1 MRRSAGNKF
10 IGRRFFKTIVMFPE
24 YINQLFYLVGEAV
37 VLLVVLILILSI
49 IVSMLVLYSFK
60 TGNFF
65 VARYMLLGIVLLENV
80 ITTLFWITRVDDTI
94 VDDVGVRLRNYIN
107 NKEFL
112 KTPCAER
119 FIFMPQCVRSAECP
133 AKLTPEGIKCVSC
146 GRCNVGEAQKYAE
159 SLGYRFFIVPG
170 SSFIKRI
177 IKKYRPRAIVGVGC
191 HMEIKEGLDLCHR
204 HGIPARGV
212 LLLKAG
218 CVATTLDWEQFYEA
232 IKEKEPLQKNA

>member
-1 MRRSAGNKF
+1 
-10 IGRRFFKTIVMFPE
+10 MFPE
-24 YINQLFYLVGEAV
+24 YINQLFYLVGQAV
-37 VLLVVLILILSI
+37 VLLAVLILILSI
-49 IVSMLVLYSFK
+49 IVSLLVLYSFK

-65 VARYMLLGIVLLENV
+65 AARYMLLGIILLENV
-80 ITTLFWITRVDDTI
+80 IKILFWVFRADDTI

-112 KTPCAER
+112 KIPCAMR
-119 FIFMPQCVRSAECP
+119 FIFMPQCVRSTECP
-133 AKLTPEGIKCVSC
+133 AKLTPEGIKCVNC
-146 GRCNVGEAQKYAE
+146 GRCRVGEAKKYAE

-204 HGIPARGV
+204 HSIPARGV
-212 LLLKAG
+212 LLSSAG
-218 CVATTLDWEQFYEA
+218 CVATTLDWEQFYET
-232 IKEKEPLQKNA
+232 INEKEPSSRKKMHKKRY

>member
-1 MRRSAGNKF
+1 
-10 IGRRFFKTIVMFPE
+10 MFSE

-37 VLLVVLILILSI
+37 VLFAALILILSI
-49 IVSMLVLYSFK
+49 IASLLIIYSFK

-65 VARYMLLGIVLLENV
+65 AARYMLLGIVLLENV
-80 ITTLFWITRVDDTI
+80 ITTLFRIIRADDSI

-112 KTPCAER
+112 KTPCVER
-119 FIFMPQCVRSAECP
+119 FIFMPQCVRSTECP
-133 AKLTPEGIKCVSC
+133 AKLTPEGIKCVNC
-146 GRCNVGEAQKYAE
+146 GRCRVGEAKKHAE
-159 SLGYRFFIVPG
+159 GLGYRFFIVPG

-177 IKKYRPRAIVGVGC
+177 IKKYRPQAIVGVGC
-191 HMEIKEGLDLCHR
+191 HMEIKEGLDLCHS

-212 LLLKAG
+212 QLSKAG

-232 IKEKEPLQKNA
+232 ITEKEKNA

>member
-1 MRRSAGNKF
+1 
-10 IGRRFFKTIVMFPE
+10 MFPE
-24 YINQLFYLVGEAV
+24 YINQLFYLVGEAA
-37 VLLVVLILILSI
+37 VLLAVLILILSI
-49 IVSMLVLYSFK
+49 IVSLLVLYSFN

-65 VARYMLLGIVLLENV
+65 AARYMLLGIILLENV
-80 ITTLFWITRVDDTI
+80 IKPLLWILRADDSI

-112 KTPCAER
+112 KTPYAMR
-119 FIFMPQCVRSAECP
+119 FIFMPQCVRSTECP
-133 AKLTPEGIKCVSC
+133 AKLTPEGITCVNC
-146 GRCNVGEAQKYAE
+146 GRCSIGEAKKYAE
-159 SLGYRFFIVPG
+159 SLGYRFFIMPG

-204 HGIPARGV
+204 YGIPARGV
-212 LLLKAG
+212 PLLKAG

-232 IKEKEPLQKNA
+232 IKENLDQEKNA